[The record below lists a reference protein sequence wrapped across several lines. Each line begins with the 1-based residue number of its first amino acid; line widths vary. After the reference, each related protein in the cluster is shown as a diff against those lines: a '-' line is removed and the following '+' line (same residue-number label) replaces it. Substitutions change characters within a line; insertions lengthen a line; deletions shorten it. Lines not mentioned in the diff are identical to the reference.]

1 MYKSVSTRE
10 TMFPDS
16 IREDD
21 EDSDIETGKNL

>member
-1 MYKSVSTRE
+1 MYKSVSTRD

-21 EDSDIETGKNL
+21 EESEMETGKK